1 VPNLLFLSAL
11 TMVGCEAEPPSA
23 HQFESRIPFLE
34 ATHQDHIIQTNSLS
48 ADVLFVVD
56 TSASMSEEHSKLA
69 TNFPNFLNYFI
80 ESGLDWHVGVI
91 SMDMDDSSQQGKL
104 QSADGYRFIDRTVS
118 DPQST
123 FADMIP
129 SMSTSGSF
137 QEQGLAT
144 SHAALETLNNS
155 YNAGF
160 MRDDASLSIVV
171 ISDEDD
177 QSHLPLGQYIT
188 WLLDLKPSAD
198 MVTFSSIVGPYQ
210 PCYCSVEPGDR
221 YRQVTDA
228 IGGIKWSICTED
240 WAQLFDELGV
250 QAGGLKREFY
260 LTERPIVETIEVWV
274 IEDGNTLIFE
284 YDDGW
289 SVQPEKAFNYDS
301 MRNSISFVGYVPDGT
316 AEVYIEYEVASAEKF
331 DGDTGD

>member
-1 VPNLLFLSAL
+1 MPILLFLSAL
-11 TMVGCEAEPPSA
+11 TMVGCEAEPPTA
-23 HQFESRIPFLE
+23 HKIESRTPFLE
-34 ATHQDHIIQTNSLS
+34 ATQQDRIIQTNSPS

-56 TSASMSEEHSKLA
+56 TSASMSEEQSKLV
-69 TNFPNFLNYFI
+69 TNFPIFLNYFI
-80 ESGLDWHVGVI
+80 ESELDWHVGVI
-91 SMDMDDSSQQGKL
+91 SMDMDDTSQQGKL
-104 QSADGYRFIDRTVS
+104 QSADGYRFIDQTVP

-129 SMSTSGSF
+129 GPSGAF

-210 PCYCSVEPGDR
+210 PCYCSVEPGSR
-221 YRQVTDA
+221 YLQVTDA
-228 IGGIKWSICTED
+228 TGGIKWSICTED
-240 WAQLFDELGV
+240 WVQLFDEPGV
-250 QAGGLKREFY
+250 QTAGLKREFF
-260 LTERPIVETIEVWV
+260 LTERPIVETIELWV
-274 IEDGNTLIFE
+274 IEGGNTLIFE
-284 YDDGW
+284 YDDGR

-301 MRNSISFVGYVPDGT
+301 MRNSISFVGYVPGEI

-331 DGDTGD
+331 DGDT